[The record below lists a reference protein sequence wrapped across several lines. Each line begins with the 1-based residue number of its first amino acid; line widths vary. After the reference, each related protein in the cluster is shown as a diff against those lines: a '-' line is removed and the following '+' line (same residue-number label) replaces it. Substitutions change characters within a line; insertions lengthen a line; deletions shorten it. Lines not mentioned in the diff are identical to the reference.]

1 MPSHNY
7 GWGNGY
13 VVLPK
18 GHPLHGVRYNAIPA
32 SLGLSV
38 HGGITYSESAENC
51 SESVRESLDL
61 DGSEWVFGFDTA
73 HGGDNAQNWNKSAV
87 LAELE
92 RFAAQFED
100 MKPLTLFERIE
111 EALEIQCVPS
121 DIVERVKMKLGE
133 SQ

>member
-18 GHPLHGVRYNAIPA
+18 DHPLHGIHYYAIPENRTP
-32 SLGLSV
+32 SV
-38 HGGITYSESAENC
+38 HGGVTYSESARKC
-51 SESVRESLDL
+51 AESIRESLNL

-73 HGGDNAQNWNKSAV
+73 HGGDNSQNWSKSAV

-111 EALEIQCVPS
+111 GALDIQCVPS
-121 DIVERVKMKLGE
+121 DIVDRVKMKLGD
-133 SQ
+133 SK